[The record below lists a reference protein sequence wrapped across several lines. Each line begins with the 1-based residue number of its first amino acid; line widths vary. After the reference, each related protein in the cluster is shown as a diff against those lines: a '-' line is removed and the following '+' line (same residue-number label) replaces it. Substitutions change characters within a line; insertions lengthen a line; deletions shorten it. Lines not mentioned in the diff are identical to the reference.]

1 MWWIRRCTGVPWCS
15 EVMVMCGI
23 VGYVGAENAVEIIVD
38 SLKKLEYR
46 GYDSAGVT
54 ILNSDLETYKT
65 VGKISELE
73 KIIPVDF
80 TGHIGIGHTRWAT
93 HGKPDTKNAHPHLSS
108 NIAVVHNGIIENYMH
123 LKEKLLTQGYEFLSE
138 TDTEVIAHL
147 LHRTMKEDAKLS
159 LLDAVRHIMTEM
171 EGSYAIAVLCTD
183 EPEHIVLARKDSPL
197 VIGLGDHGYYAA
209 SDVTAFLRYTRNA
222 VYVNDKELVL
232 ISPAGVKFYNNDG
245 QQIEKQIDTIEWNEE
260 AAEKAGYEHFMLKE
274 IHEQPTS
281 IQDTYAGKIFELEGK
296 VILDE
301 LKMDEDQLRSL
312 QRVTIIACGTSW
324 NAGCVGKYLFERLA
338 GIHTDIETA
347 SEFRYGEPVLCGQV
361 FTLAITQSGETA
373 DTLAAIR
380 SSRSYGC
387 KAAAITNVV
396 GSTITRETDSV
407 LFTRA
412 GPEIGVAATKTFTAQ
427 LIVLYLMAIHMGTVR
442 GRLSPETAREILVG
456 IKQLPGQVQKILN
469 NKDAIKACAE
479 HYANVQDYFFIGRH
493 LNYPV
498 SLEGAL
504 KLKEISYIHAEGY
517 AAGELKHGPLA
528 LLSSETPVV
537 AIATKGHTYDKVL
550 SNIKEVKA
558 RSAEVIAVA
567 NQSDTEIDKYVD
579 TVLRIPDCH
588 ELLAPVLSSVVLQL
602 LAYYTAYARGCSID
616 KPRNLA
622 KSVTVE

>member
-1 MWWIRRCTGVPWCS
+1 
-15 EVMVMCGI
+15 MVMCGI
-23 VGYVGAENAVEIIVD
+23 VGYVGTGNAVEIIVE

-159 LLDAVRHIMTEM
+159 LLDAVRHVMTEM

-281 IQDTYAGKIFELEGK
+281 IQDTYAGKISELEGK

-324 NAGCVGKYLFERLA
+324 NAGCVGKYLFESLA

-347 SEFRYGEPVLCGQV
+347 SEFRYGEPGLCGQV
-361 FTLAITQSGETA
+361 CTLAITQSGETA

-442 GRLSPETAREILVG
+442 GRLTPETARDILVG

-602 LAYYTAYARGCSID
+602 LAYYTAYARDCSID

>member
-23 VGYVGAENAVEIIVD
+23 VGYVGTENAVEIIVD

-147 LHRTMKEDAKLS
+147 LHRTMKEDTKLS

>member
-1 MWWIRRCTGVPWCS
+1 
-15 EVMVMCGI
+15 MCGI
-23 VGYVGAENAVEIIVD
+23 VGYVGTENAVEIIVD

-80 TGHIGIGHTRWAT
+80 TGHTGIGHTRWAT

-147 LHRTMKEDAKLS
+147 LHRTMKEDTKLS

-442 GRLSPETAREILVG
+442 GRLSPETARQILVG

-567 NQSDTEIDKYVD
+567 NQSDNEIDKYVD

>member
-1 MWWIRRCTGVPWCS
+1 
-15 EVMVMCGI
+15 MCGI
-23 VGYVGAENAVEIIVD
+23 VGYVGTENAVEIIVD

-147 LHRTMKEDAKLS
+147 LHRTMKEDTKLS

-281 IQDTYAGKIFELEGK
+281 IQDTYAGKIYELEGK

-442 GRLSPETAREILVG
+442 GRLSPETARQILVG

>member
-1 MWWIRRCTGVPWCS
+1 M
-15 EVMVMCGI
+15 MCGI
-23 VGYVGAENAVEIIVD
+23 VGYIGTENAVDIIIS

-54 ILNSDLETYKT
+54 IFNGNLETYKT

-73 KIIPVDF
+73 KIIPAGF

-93 HGKPDTKNAHPHLSS
+93 HGKPETRNAHPHLSS

-123 LKEKLLTQGYEFLSE
+123 LKEKLMQQGYEFSSD

-147 LHRTMKEDAKLS
+147 LHKTMKNEKTYS
-159 LLDAVRHIMTEM
+159 LLDAVRHIMTEI

-183 EPEHIVLARKDSPL
+183 EPDHIVLARKDSPL
-197 VIGLGDHGYYAA
+197 VIGLGNNGYFAA
-209 SDVTAFLRYTRNA
+209 SDVTAFLRYTKNA

-232 ISPAGVKFYNNDG
+232 ISPTGVEFYNNDG
-245 QQIEKQIDTIEWNEE
+245 QRIEKKVDIIEWNEE

-274 IHEQPTS
+274 IHEQPIS
-281 IQDTYAGKIFELEGK
+281 IQDTYAGKISELEGR
-296 VILDE
+296 VILEE
-301 LKMDEDQLRSL
+301 LKMDEDQLRNL

-324 NAGCVGKYLFERLA
+324 NAGCVGKYLFENLA
-338 GIHTDIETA
+338 GIHTDVETA
-347 SEFRYGEPVLCGQV
+347 SEFRYGDPILCGQV
-361 FTLAITQSGETA
+361 LTLAITQSGETA

-387 KAAAITNVV
+387 KAVAITNVV

-407 LFTRA
+407 LFTHA

-427 LIVLYLMAIHMGTVR
+427 LIMLYLMAIHIGTVR
-442 GRLSPETAREILVG
+442 GRLTPETSRDILVG

-469 NKDAIKACAE
+469 NKDAIKKCAE
-479 HYANVQDYFFIGRH
+479 HYAKVQDYFFIGRH

-528 LLSSETPVV
+528 LISSATPVV

-567 NQSDTEIDKYVD
+567 NQSDTEITKYVD
-579 TVLRIPDCH
+579 MVLRIPDCH
-588 ELLAPVLSSVVLQL
+588 ELLSPVLSSVVLQL
-602 LAYYTAYARGCSID
+602 LAYYTALARDCSID

>member
-1 MWWIRRCTGVPWCS
+1 
-15 EVMVMCGI
+15 MCGI
-23 VGYVGAENAVEIIVD
+23 VGYVGTENAVEIIVD

-147 LHRTMKEDAKLS
+147 LHRTMKEDTKLS

-567 NQSDTEIDKYVD
+567 NQSDNEIDKYVD

>member
-1 MWWIRRCTGVPWCS
+1 
-15 EVMVMCGI
+15 MCGI

>member
-23 VGYVGAENAVEIIVD
+23 VGYVGTENAVEIIVD

-147 LHRTMKEDAKLS
+147 LHRTMKEDTKLS

-281 IQDTYAGKIFELEGK
+281 IQDTYAGKIYELEGK

>member
-1 MWWIRRCTGVPWCS
+1 
-15 EVMVMCGI
+15 MCGI
-23 VGYVGAENAVEIIVD
+23 VGYVGNENAVDVIIS

-46 GYDSAGVT
+46 GYDSAGIT
-54 ILNSDLETYKT
+54 ILNGDFETYKT

-73 KIIPVDF
+73 KVLPAGF
-80 TGHIGIGHTRWAT
+80 TGNVGIGHTRWAT
-93 HGKPDTKNAHPHLSS
+93 HGKPEARNAHPHLSS

-123 LKEKLLTQGYEFLSE
+123 LKEKLMEDGYEFLSD

-147 LHRTMKEDAKLS
+147 LHATVNNNRKYS
-159 LLDAVRHIMTEM
+159 LLDSVRHIMCEI

-183 EPEHIVLARKDSPL
+183 EPDHIVVARKDSPL
-197 VIGLGDHGYYAA
+197 VIGLGNNSYFAA
-209 SDVTAFLRYTRNA
+209 SDVTAFLRYTKNA
-222 VYVNDKELVL
+222 VYINDMELAV
-232 ISPAGVKFYNNDG
+232 ISPTGVEFYNKDG
-245 QQIEKQIDTIEWNEE
+245 QRIQKNVDIIEWSEE

-281 IQDTYAGKIFELEGK
+281 IQDTYAGKISELEGR

-324 NAGCVGKYLFERLA
+324 NAGCVGKYLFENLA
-338 GIHTDIETA
+338 GIHTDVEAA
-347 SEFRYGEPVLCGQV
+347 SEFRYGDPVLCGQV
-361 FTLAITQSGETA
+361 LTLAITQSGETA

-387 KAAAITNVV
+387 KVAAITNVV

-407 LFTRA
+407 LFTHA
-412 GPEIGVAATKTFTAQ
+412 GPEIGVAATKTFTSQ
-427 LIVLYLMAIHMGTVR
+427 LIMLYLLAIHIGTVR
-442 GRLSPETAREILVG
+442 GRLTSETARDILVG

-469 NKDAIKACAE
+469 NKAAIKECAE
-479 HYANVQDYFFIGRH
+479 HYANVHDYFFIGRH
-493 LNYPV
+493 LNYPI

-517 AAGELKHGPLA
+517 AAGELKHGPIA

-537 AIATKGHTYDKVL
+537 AIATNGHTYDKIL

-567 NQSDTEIDKYVD
+567 NESDTEINKYVD
-579 TVLRIPDCH
+579 MVLRIPDCH
-588 ELLAPVLSSVVLQL
+588 ELLSPVLSSVMLQL
-602 LAYYTAYARGCSID
+602 LAYYTALAKGCSID

>member
-361 FTLAITQSGETA
+361 FTLAITQSGEPA

>member
-1 MWWIRRCTGVPWCS
+1 
-15 EVMVMCGI
+15 MCGI
-23 VGYVGAENAVEIIVD
+23 VGYVGTENAVEIIVD

-80 TGHIGIGHTRWAT
+80 TGHTGIGHTRWAT

-147 LHRTMKEDAKLS
+147 LHRTMKEDTKLS

-567 NQSDTEIDKYVD
+567 NQSDNEIDKYVD

>member
-1 MWWIRRCTGVPWCS
+1 
-15 EVMVMCGI
+15 MCGI
-23 VGYVGAENAVEIIVD
+23 VGYVGTENAVEIIVD

-147 LHRTMKEDAKLS
+147 LHRTMKEDTKLS

-442 GRLSPETAREILVG
+442 GRLSPETARQILVG

>member
-1 MWWIRRCTGVPWCS
+1 M
-15 EVMVMCGI
+15 MCGI
-23 VGYVGAENAVEIIVD
+23 VGYIGTENAVDIIIS

-54 ILNSDLETYKT
+54 ILNGNLETYKT

-73 KIIPVDF
+73 KIIPAGF

-93 HGKPDTKNAHPHLSS
+93 HGKPETRNAHPHLSS

-123 LKEKLLTQGYEFLSE
+123 LKEKLMQQGYEFSSD

-147 LHRTMKEDAKLS
+147 LHKTMKNEKTYS
-159 LLDAVRHIMTEM
+159 LLDAVRHIMTEI

-183 EPEHIVLARKDSPL
+183 EPDHIVLARKDSPL
-197 VIGLGDHGYYAA
+197 VIGLGNNGYFAA
-209 SDVTAFLRYTRNA
+209 SDVTAFLRYTKNA

-232 ISPAGVKFYNNDG
+232 ISPTGVEFYNNDG
-245 QQIEKQIDTIEWNEE
+245 QRIEKKVDIIEWNEE

-274 IHEQPTS
+274 IHEQPIS
-281 IQDTYAGKIFELEGK
+281 IQDTYAGKISELEGR
-296 VILDE
+296 VILEE
-301 LKMDEDQLRSL
+301 LKMDEDQLRNL

-324 NAGCVGKYLFERLA
+324 NAGCVGKYLFENLA
-338 GIHTDIETA
+338 GIHTDVETA
-347 SEFRYGEPVLCGQV
+347 SEFRYGDPILCGQV
-361 FTLAITQSGETA
+361 LTLAITQSGETA

-387 KAAAITNVV
+387 KAVAITNVV

-407 LFTRA
+407 LFTHA

-427 LIVLYLMAIHMGTVR
+427 LIMLYLMAIHIGTVR
-442 GRLSPETAREILVG
+442 GRLTPETSRDILVG

-469 NKDAIKACAE
+469 NKDAIKKCAE
-479 HYANVQDYFFIGRH
+479 HYAKVQDYFFIGRH

-528 LLSSETPVV
+528 LISSATPVV

-567 NQSDTEIDKYVD
+567 NQSDTEITKYVD
-579 TVLRIPDCH
+579 MVLRIPDCH
-588 ELLAPVLSSVVLQL
+588 ELLSPVLSSVVLQL
-602 LAYYTAYARGCSID
+602 LAYYTALARDCSID

>member
-1 MWWIRRCTGVPWCS
+1 
-15 EVMVMCGI
+15 MCGI

-147 LHRTMKEDAKLS
+147 LHRTMKEDTKLS